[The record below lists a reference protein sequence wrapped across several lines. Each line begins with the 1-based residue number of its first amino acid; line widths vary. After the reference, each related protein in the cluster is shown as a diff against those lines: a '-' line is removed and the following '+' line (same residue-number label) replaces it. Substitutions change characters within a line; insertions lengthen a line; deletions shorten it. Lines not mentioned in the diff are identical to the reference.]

1 MDACVYKA
9 ESLCSAPETITALL
23 VAYIPVQN
31 KKKKKNIQCLVSLE
45 HVIKLFLFDLMIPC
59 LWAIFLH

>member
-31 KKKKKNIQCLVSLE
+31 KKKKKIQSLVSLE
-45 HVIKLFLFDLMIPC
+45 RVIKLFLFDLMVPC